1 MANLKEIRKRI
12 VSVQNTQKITRAMTM
27 ISASKLHRARLD
39 IENSRYYN
47 QTLKEM
53 VLSLQQKAAEYLEA
67 FLEKKT
73 EENSTQKVAILLY
86 TSVCGALN
94 SGLCKKLEQRNTN
107 LYLIYLSLVKKEKIF
122 FKQKDLDSKRT
133 FRLKANTLKQEV
145 PKFPKPNT
153 EFFERRI

>member
-73 EENSTQKVAILLY
+73 EENSTQKSSNFTLY
-86 TSVCGALN
+86 FR
-94 SGLCKKLEQRNTN
+94 QR
-107 LYLIYLSLVKKEKIF
+107 
-122 FKQKDLDSKRT
+122 
-133 FRLKANTLKQEV
+133 TLWS
-145 PKFPKPNT
+145 F
-153 EFFERRI
+153 EFWFV